1 MTETRG
7 APSGSKIGTLRMAIQ
22 GIGVVGG
29 FGCGTEAL
37 AAALSAGRTETR
49 PVSIPTIHETVE
61 TEGFFADTAPLAEFV
76 SKRALRRLPH
86 HTRMA
91 LLGGTL
97 ALQDADVEPPLDDRT
112 AIVVASGYGSTCNT
126 FDFQGLSI
134 EDDIRRFSPIQ
145 FSNSVHNAAG
155 AHIAVVFRAHGPNIS
170 INQLDLS
177 LPAALRT
184 AGIWLAEGRAD
195 RVLVGGVDEFSR
207 VMAYHRHR
215 LIASGTAD
223 PVPVGEGAAFFVLT
237 GADGTPSP
245 YGFLRNP
252 ETGAGRDA
260 PTIPEGTV
268 VFRNAYGFRE
278 AEEASGLERDSAA
291 GGKSPGDIPG
301 NGTAFSRDLGDSD
314 AIFTHL
320 YGHLPVGM
328 GFDIAAAAIGHRAG
342 RIPDGKNPWPGET
355 AGADGTPGRTPPV
368 VCVRNGA
375 AGGWG
380 RVVVERP

>member
-1 MTETRG
+1 MNG
-7 APSGSKIGTLRMAIQ
+7 ATNRIPRMAIR
-22 GIGVVGG
+22 GVGVVGG
-29 FGCGTEAL
+29 FGCGIEAL
-37 AAALSAGRTETR
+37 SAALAAGRTEPR
-49 PVSIPTIHETVE
+49 PVSIPTVHETVE
-61 TEGFFADTAPLAEFV
+61 TVGFFADTAPLAEFV

-97 ALQDADVEPPLDDRT
+97 ALKDADAESPLDDRT
-112 AIVVASGYGSTCNT
+112 AIVVATGYGSTCNT

-155 AHIAVVFRAHGPNIS
+155 AHMAVVFRAHGPNIS

-184 AGIWLAEGRAD
+184 AAIWLAEGRAD

-215 LIASGTAD
+215 LIAEGIAN
-223 PVPVGEGAAFFVLT
+223 PVPVGEGAAFFLLT
-237 GADGTPSP
+237 TEGTETPQ
-245 YGFLRNP
+245 YGFLRDPWCGVGNV
-252 ETGAGRDA
+252 A
-260 PTIPEGTV
+260 PPVPEGAV
-268 VFRNAYGFRE
+268 VIRNATGFQE
-278 AEEASGLERDSAA
+278 AEEMGGGSVSGD
-291 GGKSPGDIPG
+291 
-301 NGTAFSRDLGDSD
+301 GTAEEINLTG
-314 AIFTHL
+314 L
-320 YGHLPVGM
+320 YGHLPIGM

-342 RIPDGKNPWPGET
+342 RIPDGKSPWPGET
-355 AGADGTPGRTPPV
+355 AAMDGTPGDAPPV
-368 VCVRNGA
+368 ACVRNGA

-380 RVVVERP
+380 RVVVERR